1 MNLKRLINKGLLT
14 VYGPL
19 TSFVLICGFTANWFA
34 KNILNYEKSDFIITI
49 TVVIATMI
57 GWIWWSYK
65 IVKWKYWAFSQIN
78 IENSYDLYEKAI
90 GVGLIW
96 PTGSIFNKTE
106 IWTEKDKQNWEKLNP
121 EIRDI
126 FKVKKV

>member
-1 MNLKRLINKGLLT
+1 MKQRQLINKGLLT

-19 TSFVLICGFTANWFA
+19 VSFVVFSGFIA
-34 KNILNYEKSDFIITI
+34 KWIATDILKSDFVDIIIAITI
-49 TVVIATMI
+49 LISICI

-65 IVKWKYWAFSQIN
+65 IVKWKIWAFSQV
-78 IENSYDLYEKAI
+78 EPVNSYKLYENAI

-106 IWTEKDKQNWEKLNP
+106 IWSEKDKENWKKLKP
-121 EIRDI
+121 EIQAI
-126 FKVKKV
+126 FEND

>member
-1 MNLKRLINKGLLT
+1 MKQRLIINKGLLT

-19 TSFVLICGFTANWFA
+19 VSFVVLSGFIA
-34 KNILNYEKSDFIITI
+34 KWIATDILKSDFVDIIIAITI
-49 TVVIATMI
+49 LISICI

-65 IVKWKYWAFSQIN
+65 IVKWKIWAFLQV
-78 IENSYDLYEKAI
+78 EPVNSYKLYENAI

-106 IWTEKDKQNWEKLNP
+106 IWSEKDKENWKKLKP
-121 EIRDI
+121 EVQAI
-126 FKVKKV
+126 FEND

>member
-1 MNLKRLINKGLLT
+1 MKQRLIINKGLLT

-19 TSFVLICGFTANWFA
+19 VSFVVLSGFIA
-34 KNILNYEKSDFIITI
+34 KWIATDILKSDFVDIIIAITI
-49 TVVIATMI
+49 LISICI

-65 IVKWKYWAFSQIN
+65 IVKWKIWAFSQV
-78 IENSYDLYEKAI
+78 EPVNSYKLYENAI

-106 IWTEKDKQNWEKLNP
+106 IWSEKDKENWKKLKP
-121 EIRDI
+121 EVQAI
-126 FKVKKV
+126 FEND

>member
-1 MNLKRLINKGLLT
+1 MKQRQLINKGLLT

-19 TSFVLICGFTANWFA
+19 VSFVVFSGFIA
-34 KNILNYEKSDFIITI
+34 KWIATDILKSDFVDIIIAITI
-49 TVVIATMI
+49 LISICI

-65 IVKWKYWAFSQIN
+65 IVKWKIWAFSQV
-78 IENSYDLYEKAI
+78 EPVNSYKLYENAI

-106 IWTEKDKQNWEKLNP
+106 IWSEKDKKNWKKLKP
-121 EIRDI
+121 EIQAI
-126 FKVKKV
+126 FEND